1 MASAK
6 RQTSGA
12 PSRRNCI
19 STRGSLDLLQ
29 RIALSRSKSKTC
41 SEAKT
46 KKNSR
51 RFRVIR
57 VICGYSSLFLLRTA
71 VQMNDLSCRR
81 FGARDFNEVA
91 LKRFPLGVP
100 ELIAFLGDD
109 PSDFGIETVEVRPPV
124 FLVHFVH
131 EAAHGNARR
140 PHGDVND
147 PCVGHHETVFV
158 MQGLHIGLQLLGNLD
173 ERRHPEALVV
183 DCLGIEEVTSE
194 LLIDRFIACGRNRI
208 RQKKWG
214 EQKQRVGAVLIH
226 LPYDEKDKH
235 GSKQRNGRSQDA
247 SITNVQ

>member
-1 MASAK
+1 MSHSLPKAMASAK

-29 RIALSRSKSKTC
+29 RTVSLPLKSRIC
-41 SEAKT
+41 SGAKT

-91 LKRFPLGVP
+91 LKKFPLGVP

-109 PSDFGIETVEVRPPV
+109 PSDFGS
-124 FLVHFVH
+124 
-131 EAAHGNARR
+131 
-140 PHGDVND
+140 D
-147 PCVGHHETVFV
+147 
-158 MQGLHIGLQLLGNLD
+158 
-173 ERRHPEALVV
+173 
-183 DCLGIEEVTSE
+183 
-194 LLIDRFIACGRNRI
+194 
-208 RQKKWG
+208 
-214 EQKQRVGAVLIH
+214 
-226 LPYDEKDKH
+226 
-235 GSKQRNGRSQDA
+235 
-247 SITNVQ
+247 